1 MKLACE
7 SIDRVLT
14 TEIRLPFLTRGII
27 PAEYE
32 AARAKIGGPIS
43 YAMASAIL
51 KCLEE
56 GKNRVAVF
64 TGVYH
69 PENFPNGESDG
80 PLGAAVVGNAI
91 EKLGGDVTY
100 CLEKETIPGT
110 VHIFTSGQIGADPAD
125 GSMPATIEEQAELAC
140 RNVDAILKEAGS
152 DLGLVLK
159 TTCYLSDMSDFAAF
173 NSVYAKYFVNKPA
186 RSCFAVKDLP
196 KKALCEIE
204 AIAVIERT
212 K

>member
-32 AARAKIGGPIS
+32 AARAKIGEPIS

-100 CLEKETIPGT
+100 CLEKER
-110 VHIFTSGQIGADPAD
+110 FPAQF
-125 GSMPATIEEQAELAC
+125 IC
-140 RNVDAILKEAGS
+140 
-152 DLGLVLK
+152 
-159 TTCYLSDMSDFAAF
+159 
-173 NSVYAKYFVNKPA
+173 
-186 RSCFAVKDLP
+186 
-196 KKALCEIE
+196 
-204 AIAVIERT
+204 
-212 K
+212 

>member
-1 MKLACE
+1 MNVIHTLKA
-7 SIDRVLT
+7 
-14 TEIRLPFLTRGII
+14 
-27 PAEYE
+27 PAAIGPYE
-32 AARAKIGGPIS
+32 QAYR
-43 YAMASAIL
+43 
-51 KCLEE
+51 
-56 GKNRVAVF
+56 
-64 TGVYH
+64 H
-69 PENFPNGESDG
+69 GEF
-80 PLGAAVVGNAI
+80 
-91 EKLGGDVTY
+91 
-100 CLEKETIPGT
+100 
-110 VHIFTSGQIGADPAD
+110 IFTSGQIGADPAD

>member
-27 PAEYE
+27 
-32 AARAKIGGPIS
+32 
-43 YAMASAIL
+43 L
-51 KCLEE
+51 
-56 GKNRVAVF
+56 
-64 TGVYH
+64 T
-69 PENFPNGESDG
+69 
-80 PLGAAVVGNAI
+80 
-91 EKLGGDVTY
+91 
-100 CLEKETIPGT
+100 
-110 VHIFTSGQIGADPAD
+110 
-125 GSMPATIEEQAELAC
+125 
-140 RNVDAILKEAGS
+140 EAGS